1 MGLAAIII
9 HDPTINP
16 SEKKDLASRIF
27 LLFSVDRYLYV
38 TKKFAEATIEALITK
53 KTPARP
59 MSVRPIAVKRVLE
72 EKGVIIAHPGIKSL
86 ALRSIDQI
94 RPSSEVKRL
103 NNVF

>member
-1 MGLAAIII
+1 MR
-9 HDPTINP
+9 P

-27 LLFSVDRYLYV
+27 LLLRVERYLYV
-38 TKKFAEATIEALITK
+38 TRKLAEATIEALITK

-59 MSVRPIAVKRVLE
+59 TSVRPIAVKRVLDE
-72 EKGVIIAHPGIKSL
+72 NGVIIAQPGIKSL

-94 RPSSEVKRL
+94 NPSSDANLL